1 MEELIF
7 REIADEYG
15 PEKVV
20 YVYEPRCG
28 LRGIVVIDNT
38 AAGPAIGG
46 IRMAADVTTA
56 EVFRLARAM
65 TWKNALAGLP
75 HGGGKS
81 GILADPNV
89 ANKEALIRQ
98 FARGIEALVGYIPGP
113 DIGTDEVSMAWVRD
127 EIGRSVGLSKVLGG
141 IPLDQI
147 GATGFGLAVCA
158 EVAQDFCGLRLE
170 GAQGGGAGLRQRRQP
185 RGALPRRARRHA
197 GRRLRLDGTVFD
209 PDGIDIEELAVVK
222 RETHRVTDYPRGQ
235 KLPREAFVDLP
246 CDILVPA
253 ARPDALDES
262 NVRRLTCKMVLQGA
276 NIPVTAG
283 RRRILHQRGILSV
296 PDFVANAGGVICA
309 SVEYHGGTQRR
320 AFEAIDEKIREN
332 TRAVLERARSGSS
345 GRPRRRSSW
354 PSSGSAKRWPTG
366 APAELAQRSIVLGL
380 LQAPNHVERQFGPA
394 RECPARQPS
403 RVSPLNAILLMLT
416 STRSALPTSRSQR
429 VARARRR

>member
-46 IRMAADVTTA
+46 IRMAADITTS

-81 GILADPNV
+81 GILADPNTP
-89 ANKEALIRQ
+89 NKEALIRQ

-113 DIGTDEVSMAWVRD
+113 DIGTDEVAMAWVRD

-141 IPLDQI
+141 IPLDQV

-158 EVAQDFCGLRLE
+158 EVAQDFCDVRID
-170 GAQGGGAGLRQRRQP
+170 GARVVVQGYGNVGSHTARYLVE
-185 RGALPRRARRHA
+185 RGAVLVGASDV
-197 GRRLRLDGTVFD
+197 DGTVFD
-209 PDGIDIEELAVVK
+209 PDGIDIEELVVVK
-222 RETHRVTDYPRGQ
+222 HETHRVTDYPRGQ
-235 KLPREAFVDLP
+235 KLPREAFVDVP

-253 ARPDALDES
+253 ARPDALDEN

-276 NIPVTAG
+276 NIAVTPAADK
-283 RRRILHQRGILSV
+283 ILHERGILSV

-332 TRAVLERARSGSS
+332 TREVLERARA
-345 GRPRRRSSW
+345 REQR
-354 PSSGSAKRWPTG
+354 
-366 APAELAQRSIVLGL
+366 PAEAALELAK
-380 LQAPNHVERQFGPA
+380 
-394 RECPARQPS
+394 
-403 RVSPLNAILLMLT
+403 
-416 STRSALPTSRSQR
+416 QR
-429 VARARRR
+429 VGEAMAYRRAG

>member
-81 GILADPNV
+81 GILADPDV

-113 DIGTDEVSMAWVRD
+113 DIGTDEVAMAWVRD

-141 IPLDQI
+141 IPLDQV

-158 EVAQDFCGLRLE
+158 EVAQDFCDVRLD
-170 GAQGGGAGLRQRRQP
+170 GARVVVQGYGNVGSHTARYLAE
-185 RGALPRRARRHA
+185 RGAVLVGASDV
-197 GRRLRLDGTVFD
+197 DGTVFD
-209 PDGIDIEELAVVK
+209 PDGIDIEELWVVK
-222 RETHRVTDYPRGQ
+222 SETHRVTDYPRGQ

-262 NVRRLTCKMVLQGA
+262 NVGRLTCKMVLQGA
-276 NIPVTAG
+276 NIAVTPGADKL
-283 RRRILHQRGILSV
+283 LHERGILSV

-332 TRAVLERARSGSS
+332 TREVLERARAREQAGESPSS
-345 GRPRRRSSW
+345 RSSPCATLPPGPCRALRPSPRRSW
-354 PSSGSAKRWPTG
+354 RT
-366 APAELAQRSIVLGL
+366 AP
-380 LQAPNHVERQFGPA
+380 
-394 RECPARQPS
+394 
-403 RVSPLNAILLMLT
+403 
-416 STRSALPTSRSQR
+416 
-429 VARARRR
+429 